1 MFCMSIF
8 LGLLLALLTIC
19 FVWEMRHS
27 VRRSAES
34 YRLIQAYRNDLY
46 NKQLIQEIYGY
57 CLKDWKL
64 RRIIRQYD
72 VTPDDMENLYQKLL
86 LWGNFHKGH
95 RFVPV
100 TSFFYVSTF
109 KYLVTHKNEDA
120 KKLAMTCMN
129 FLHI

>member
-1 MFCMSIF
+1 MSIF
-8 LGLLLALLTIC
+8 LGVPLALITIC
-19 FVWEMRHS
+19 FVWEMHHS

-34 YRLIQAYRNDLY
+34 YRLIQAYRDDIY
-46 NKQLIQEIYGY
+46 NQQLIQEIYAY

-64 RRIIRQYD
+64 RRIIRKYE
-72 VTPDDMENLYQKLL
+72 VTPNDIEKIYQKLL

-100 TSFFYVSTF
+100 TSFFYVSTLQ
-109 KYLVTHKNEDA
+109 YVVTHKKEDP

-129 FLHI
+129 LLHI

>member
-1 MFCMSIF
+1 MSVF
-8 LGLLLALLTIC
+8 LSLLLILITVC
-19 FVWEMRHS
+19 FIWEMRHS
-27 VRRSAES
+27 IKRSAES
-34 YRLIQAYRNDLY
+34 YRLIQTYQDDLH
-46 NKQLIQEIYGY
+46 NKQLIQEIYSY

-64 RRIIRQYD
+64 RRIVRQYE
-72 VTPDDMENLYQKLL
+72 VTPYVIEKLYQKLL
-86 LWGNFHKGH
+86 LWGNLHKGH
-95 RFVPV
+95 RFVPI

>member
-1 MFCMSIF
+1 MSIF
-8 LGLLLALLTIC
+8 LWLLLAIITIC
-19 FVWEMRHS
+19 FIWEMRHS
-27 VRRSAES
+27 INRSAES
-34 YRLIQAYRNDLY
+34 YRLSQVYQNDLH
-46 NKQLIQEIYGY
+46 NKQLIQEIYAY

-64 RRIIRQYD
+64 CRIIRKYD
-72 VTPDDMENLYQKLL
+72 VTPDDIEKLYQKLL

-100 TSFFYVSTF
+100 TSFFYVSTL

-120 KKLAMTCMN
+120 KKLTMTCMN